1 VQFPGTDHAVIAVL
15 RRQGGNVMAGCQH
28 SLDVAR
34 AAATALQYLMGRSI
48 EFHRQVLRVDRGQL
62 EMPQM

>member
-1 VQFPGTDHAVIAVL
+1 MSWR

>member
-1 VQFPGTDHAVIAVL
+1 
-15 RRQGGNVMAGCQH
+15 MADWACQH

>member
-1 VQFPGTDHAVIAVL
+1 
-15 RRQGGNVMAGCQH
+15 MADWACQH

-48 EFHRQVLRVDRGQL
+48 EFHRRVARG
-62 EMPQM
+62 PWTTGNAADV